1 MSNSINERALSL
13 LGSGVQAE
21 KVASALGVTPGYVSQ
36 LLAEESFAAQVT
48 QLRYENLSK
57 HTQRDASIDE
67 VEDLLIEKLKRAV
80 PLLIRPAEIIGAF
93 KVFNGAKRRGVD
105 SASESIVQN
114 NIVQITMPVQ
124 LIQKFTTNIKN
135 QVIQAG
141 DQSLLTMQSSDLRKK
156 VEEAPVLEVSQPAPP
171 APSKKLSNTKLPE
184 IDI

>member
-21 KVASALGVTPGYVSQ
+21 KVASALGVTPSYVSQ
-36 LLAEESFAAQVT
+36 LLSDEDFATQVT

-57 HTQRDASIDE
+57 HTQRDATYD
-67 VEDLLIEKLKRAV
+67 DLEEQLQAKLMKSV
-80 PLLIRPAEIIGAF
+80 PLLIRPAEILAAI
-93 KVFNGAKRRGVD
+93 KIVNGAKRRGVD
-105 SASESIVQN
+105 SSTESIVQN
-114 NIVQITMPVQ
+114 NIVQLNMPVQ
-124 LIQKFTTNIKN
+124 IIQKFTTNIKN

-156 VEEAPVLEVSQPAPP
+156 VEEAPAISAPS
-171 APSKKLSNTKLPE
+171 APSKKLPNTKLLE